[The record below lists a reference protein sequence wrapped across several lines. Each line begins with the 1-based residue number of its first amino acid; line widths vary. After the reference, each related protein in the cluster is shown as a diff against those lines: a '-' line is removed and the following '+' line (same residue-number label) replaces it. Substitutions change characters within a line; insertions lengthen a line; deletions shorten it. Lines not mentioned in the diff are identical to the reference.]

1 MRESTRGLPRAQVRG
16 GRDGGWLG
24 WLIAAA
30 LLPPGWLFIAHA
42 HRWHLT
48 PSVVVL
54 CLAWTALVGAG
65 LMLVRAANATIDPV
79 TDDWFSPAGSRDE
92 LEREKKILIR
102 AIKDIE
108 FDRDTGKLTPA
119 DAAMLVS
126 TYRGRAIEVIKALE
140 LDAIAETPRA
150 RIMAELE
157 ARAQLART
165 AGKGAKAAKA
175 AARKAAAVASA
186 TTPKPPIEAPPV
198 EVPPS
203 EAPAV
208 EDPPAEVPAIEEPA
222 IETPPM
228 ETPPVEVPPI
238 EEPAIEE
245 APGPGRL
252 ASRKG
257 DPSGLAPEPS
267 TSPNPLHDL
276 GLATNPPNS
285 TVAASAASE
294 EVAS

>member
-1 MRESTRGLPRAQVRG
+1 
-16 GRDGGWLG
+16 
-24 WLIAAA
+24 
-30 LLPPGWLFIAHA
+30 
-42 HRWHLT
+42 
-48 PSVVVL
+48 
-54 CLAWTALVGAG
+54 
-65 LMLVRAANATIDPV
+65 
-79 TDDWFSPAGSRDE
+79 
-92 LEREKKILIR
+92 
-102 AIKDIE
+102 
-108 FDRDTGKLTPA
+108 
-119 DAAMLVS
+119 
-126 TYRGRAIEVIKALE
+126 
-140 LDAIAETPRA
+140 
-150 RIMAELE
+150 
-157 ARAQLART
+157 
-165 AGKGAKAAKA
+165 
-175 AARKAAAVASA
+175 VASA

-257 DPSGLAPEPS
+257 DPSGLAPMGE
-267 TSPNPLHDL
+267 